1 MAPSEAQRA
10 GHLKKPL
17 KFRSSEALKK
27 IGAMAYALRHGSEAV
42 ITFAPP
48 LGQQAVVGRRARF
61 CGCKFDVP
69 CSDSGGRFQVST
81 HAARI
86 P

>member
-27 IGAMAYALRHGSEAV
+27 IGVMAYALRHGSEAV

-48 LGQQAVVGRRARF
+48 LKGDEDLQVKSLTSKLRRA
-61 CGCKFDVP
+61 
-69 CSDSGGRFQVST
+69 
-81 HAARI
+81 
-86 P
+86 